1 MKYLIALFLSLFLSG
16 AAFAGIVEKKV
27 EYKDGDALL
36 EGFLV
41 YDDSLAGPRPGVLVF
56 HEWWGLG
63 DYAMSRSRQLASIGY
78 VAFAADVYG
87 KGVRPTDRE
96 AAGKESGK
104 YMRDRQLL
112 RSRAAAGLEA
122 LKKSNLV
129 DGKRTAAI
137 GYCFGGAAALELG
150 RSGAPVSAIVTFHG
164 ALNTP
169 TPEDARNIKGSV
181 LVLHGG
187 ADPFVK
193 PAEVLSFQEIMDKSG
208 VDWQFTS
215 YGGAVHGFTNPGNGA
230 DPSGGLAYQ
239 EKADRRSWEA
249 MKDFL
254 EEIFAKGRR

>member
-1 MKYLIALFLSLFLSG
+1 MKYIIALVLSLFLSSPVW
-16 AAFAGIVEKKV
+16 AGIVEEKI
-27 EYKDGDALL
+27 EYKDASATL

-41 YDDSLAGPRPGVLVF
+41 YDDALRAKRPGVLVF
-56 HEWWGLG
+56 HEWWGLN
-63 DYAMSRSRQLASIGY
+63 DHVKTAARKLASLGY
-78 VAFAADVYG
+78 VAFAPDVYG
-87 KGVRPTDRE
+87 KGVRPSDRE

-104 YMRDRQLL
+104 YMKDRTLL
-112 RSRAAAGLEA
+112 RSRALAGLNA
-122 LKKSNLV
+122 LKMNGRV
-129 DGKRTAAI
+129 DTEKIAAT

-169 TPEDARNIKGSV
+169 TPEDARHIKGSV

-193 PAEVLSFQEIMDKSG
+193 PTEVQAFQESMEASG
-208 VDWQFTS
+208 VDWQLIS
-215 YGGAVHGFTNPGNGA
+215 YGGAVHGFTNPTNGA
-230 DPSGGLAYQ
+230 DPSDGLAYQ

-254 EEIFAKGRR
+254 EERLGKVR

>member
-1 MKYLIALFLSLFLSG
+1 MKYLIALVLSLFLSG
-16 AAFAGIVEKKV
+16 AAFAGIVEEKV
-27 EYKDGDALL
+27 EYKDGNTVL

-56 HEWWGLG
+56 HEWWGLN
-63 DYAMSRSRQLASIGY
+63 DYIMSRSRQLASLGY
-78 VAFAADVYG
+78 IAFAADVYG
-87 KGVRPTDRE
+87 KGIRPTDRE

-122 LKKSNLV
+122 LKKSKLI
-129 DGKRTAAI
+129 DMKRTAAI

-169 TPEDARNIKGSV
+169 APGDAKNIRGSV

-187 ADPFVK
+187 ADPYVK
-193 PAEVLSFQEIMDKSG
+193 PSEVQAFQESMDKSG

-215 YGGAVHGFTNPGNGA
+215 YGGAVHGFTNPKNGA

-254 EEIFAKGRR
+254 GEKFGANR